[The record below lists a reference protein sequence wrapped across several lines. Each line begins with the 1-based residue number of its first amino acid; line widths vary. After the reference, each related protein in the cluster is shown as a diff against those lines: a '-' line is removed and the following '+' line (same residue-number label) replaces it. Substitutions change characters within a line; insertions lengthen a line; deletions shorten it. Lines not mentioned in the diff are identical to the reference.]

1 MKKILC
7 IILIISMT
15 TVSYAGILDGLFSKE
30 TAATNQVAD
39 AEDSLVGLPA
49 KLRDLGKK
57 DSIKKFFYIEDES
70 VGEYFRKS
78 LESMTEDARKNLESM
93 YPNIFKDGIKLDS
106 VEEIY
111 KALSDFI
118 KNEVKFAIDHD
129 EITNESINQA
139 KLPLAVFGI
148 NIPEINVEHGM
159 SDEDLEKLCLA
170 FADALDKISDTFA
183 ISLFSNMGE
192 NFKTAVDNIFKKE

>member
-15 TVSYAGILDGLFSKE
+15 TVSYAGILDGIFSKE
-30 TAATNQVAD
+30 TVATNQVAD

-57 DSIKKFFYIEDES
+57 DSIKKFLSIEDES
-70 VGEYFRKS
+70 VGEFFKKS
-78 LESMTEDARKNLESM
+78 LESMTADARKNLESV
-93 YPNIFKDGIKLDS
+93 YPNIFKDGIKFDT

-111 KALSDFI
+111 KALADFI

-139 KLPLAVFGI
+139 KLPLTVFGI
-148 NIPEINVEHGM
+148 NVPEINVT
-159 SDEDLEKLCLA
+159 
-170 FADALDKISDTFA
+170 LDKISDSFA
-183 ISLFSNMGE
+183 LSLFASMGE
-192 NFKTAVDNIFKKE
+192 NFKGAVDNIFKK

>member
-15 TVSYAGILDGLFSKE
+15 TVSYAGVLDGLFSKE
-30 TAATNQVAD
+30 AVAANQVAD

-57 DSIKKFFYIEDES
+57 DSIKKFLSIEDES
-70 VGEYFRKS
+70 VGEFFKKS
-78 LESMTEDARKNLESM
+78 LESMTEEARNNLESM
-93 YPNIFKDGIKLDS
+93 YPNIFKDGIKFDT

-111 KALSDFI
+111 KALADFI

-139 KLPLAVFGI
+139 KLPLTVFGI
-148 NIPEINVEHGM
+148 NVPEINVTHDM
-159 SDEDLEKLCLA
+159 PDEELEKLCLV
-170 FADALDKISDTFA
+170 FADALDKISDSFA
-183 ISLFSNMGE
+183 LSLFANLGE
-192 NFKTAVDNIFKKE
+192 NFKSAVDNIFKK

>member
-30 TAATNQVAD
+30 TVATNQVAD

-57 DSIKKFFYIEDES
+57 DSIKKFLSIEDES
-70 VGEYFRKS
+70 VGEFFKKS
-78 LESMTEDARKNLESM
+78 LDSMTDEARKNLENM
-93 YPNIFKDGIKLDS
+93 YPNIFKDGIKFDT

-111 KALSDFI
+111 KALADFI

-139 KLPLAVFGI
+139 KLPLTVFGI
-148 NIPEINVEHGM
+148 NVPEINVTHDM
-159 SDEDLEKLCLA
+159 PDEELEKLCLV
-170 FADALDKISDTFA
+170 FADALDKISDSFA
-183 ISLFSNMGE
+183 LSLFANLGE
-192 NFKTAVDNIFKKE
+192 NFKTTVDNIFKK

>member
-15 TVSYAGILDGLFSKE
+15 TVSYAGVLDGLFSKE
-30 TAATNQVAD
+30 AVSTNQVAD
-39 AEDSLVGLPA
+39 AEGDLVGLPA

-57 DSIKKFFYIEDES
+57 DSIKKFLSIEDDS
-70 VGEYFRKS
+70 VGEFFKKS
-78 LESMTEDARKNLESM
+78 LESMTDEARKNLENM
-93 YPNIFKDGIKLDS
+93 YPNIFKDGIKFDT

-111 KALSDFI
+111 KAFADFI

-139 KLPLAVFGI
+139 KLPLTVFGI
-148 NIPEINVEHGM
+148 NVPEINVTHDM
-159 SDEDLEKLCLA
+159 PDEELEKLCLI

-183 ISLFSNMGE
+183 LSLFANMGE
-192 NFKTAVDNIFKKE
+192 NFKGAVDNIFKE

>member
-15 TVSYAGILDGLFSKE
+15 TVSYAGVLDGLFSKE
-30 TAATNQVAD
+30 TVVTEQVAD

-57 DSIKKFFYIEDES
+57 DSIKKFLSIEDES
-70 VGEYFRKS
+70 VGEYFKKS
-78 LESMTEDARKNLESM
+78 LESMTDDVRKNLENM
-93 YPNIFKDGIKLDS
+93 YPNIFKDGIKFDT

-111 KALSDFI
+111 KALADFI

-139 KLPLAVFGI
+139 KLPLTVFGI
-148 NIPEINVEHGM
+148 NVPEINVTHDM
-159 SDEDLEKLCLA
+159 PDEELEKLCLV
-170 FADALDKISDTFA
+170 FADALDKISDSFA
-183 ISLFSNMGE
+183 LSLFANMGE
-192 NFKTAVDNIFKKE
+192 NFKSAVDNIFKK